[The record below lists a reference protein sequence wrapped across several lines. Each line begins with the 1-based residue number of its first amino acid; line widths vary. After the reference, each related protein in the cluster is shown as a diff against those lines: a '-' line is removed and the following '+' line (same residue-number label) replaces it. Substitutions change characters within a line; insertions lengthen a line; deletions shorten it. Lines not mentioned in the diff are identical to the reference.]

1 MTESINSADCVVVG
15 GGLLGLL
22 TARRLAQE
30 GMAVTLL
37 ERGAL
42 CRESSWAGGGILS
55 PLVPW
60 QYTDA
65 ISRLVERSQHD
76 YPLLMAELLEQ
87 SGIDPEWTQSG
98 MLMLDTVPDTRVT
111 AWAERFHCR
120 LETLDADR
128 VQLAEPALTAASGP
142 AVLLPGVAQIRNPRL
157 CQALAVALQMQGV
170 TIREQCTVTRLLI
183 RDQVVNGVETE
194 AGPVHANCVVI
205 AGGAWS
211 AQLLQGMGRE
221 LPVKPVRGQMILFQ
235 APPGMLRHI
244 VQGAGHYLI
253 PRRDGLVLA
262 GSTLEHVGFSNE
274 TTSQAREELM
284 QAAFSIA
291 PGLADYPVIRHWAG
305 LRPGSPEGIPFI
317 GEHSEIS
324 GLYLNTGHFRNG
336 VVMAPASARLLTDL
350 MLGRASFTDARP
362 YQLEKH

>member
-1 MTESINSADCVVVG
+1 MSESSNSADCVVVG

-37 ERGAL
+37 ERAAL

-60 QYTDA
+60 QYVDA
-65 ISRLVERSQHD
+65 VSRLVERSQHD

-87 SGIDPEWTQSG
+87 TGTDPEWIQSG
-98 MLMLDTVPDTRVT
+98 MLMLDTVPDTRVM
-111 AWAERFHCR
+111 AWAERFRCQ

-128 VQLAEPALTAASGP
+128 VQLVEPALAAASGP
-142 AVLLPGVAQIRNPRL
+142 AVLLPGVAQIRNPRM
-157 CQALAVALQMQGV
+157 CQALAVALHMQGV
-170 TIREQCTVTRLLI
+170 TIREQCAATRLLI
-183 RDQVVNGVETE
+183 RDRVVKGIETV
-194 AGPVHANCVVI
+194 AGTVHTDRVVI

-211 AQLLQGMGRE
+211 PQLLQGVGRE

-235 APPGMLRHI
+235 APPGLLRHI

-262 GSTLEHVGFSNE
+262 GSTLEHAGYNKE
-274 TTSQAREELM
+274 TTPQAREELM

-291 PGLADYPVIRHWAG
+291 PGLAGYPVIRHWAG
-305 LRPGSPEGIPFI
+305 LRPGSPEGVPFI

-336 VVMAPASARLLTDL
+336 VVMAPASAQLLVDCL
-350 MLGRASFTDARP
+350 LQRDSFTDPAP
-362 YQLEKH
+362 YAF